1 MKVFARWVV
10 LVMVSMLAVL
20 SGSMGVASAEE
31 DQTFEECISRNKDF
45 AAYNQLMRDGVLD
58 TDKYPVTGLDQ
69 NAKVEEAKQ
78 EYPEEF
84 ERLRKHYSE
93 GSDGDDLG
101 QRLGR
106 SLGNGFDSM
115 SCKVAQ
121 PLNKVGDQV
130 NKAKS
135 EFWEDP
141 VGKFAKSVM
150 EGSAEALSS
159 VMTLWIDFGVGVEG
173 SVLSQADAEKFA
185 AGTSNIFWMV
195 AAGAMV
201 INVAIIGARLSWSRR
216 QGLADGMEEAGEF
229 AWTIGIYA
237 GLLPAV
243 IFGLLS
249 GSDIL
254 AVKILQNFGPD
265 DAAEFLA
272 GNELKEN
279 FFGPVLMLLIAG
291 FSFLG
296 SVTQI
301 VALAARL
308 LIFPVM
314 IGLLPLLAGSMA
326 TEWGKSALNSAKNW
340 IIALLL
346 YKPVAAL
353 IYVVAWWIA
362 VNPGDDDGWQWAVL
376 RALMVGIAGFSIIPL
391 AKVLVPA
398 IGSMGGS
405 NTGVMGASGAAA
417 TGAIAGGAAGAAGAV
432 ARGVRGA
439 VGGGASGAGRG
450 SGGGNT
456 GGAAT
461 GTGGRPD
468 GGPSSGGTPSPP
480 STPSP
485 SPSGSGASNTS
496 AASTGA
502 GSAPETKGASNN
514 TASPGG
520 RNAGAQ
526 PTNTGAG
533 QAKTRQTSPTQTP
546 QPANR
551 GGGANL
557 VSRVQRGMQ
566 GAGHLVSNA
575 SVVSNDSVGAEGH
588 PGQVRR

>member
-1 MKVFARWVV
+1 MIQRATRGLLVGFICALVF
-10 LVMVSMLAVL
+10 LT
-20 SGSMGVASAEE
+20 GSMGVASADE
-31 DQTFEECISRNKDF
+31 TFDECISRERDF
-45 AAYNQLMRDGVLD
+45 AAYKQLMDDGVLD
-58 TDKYPVTGLDQ
+58 EEKYPNFTGVDGGVRKDDLVQ
-69 NAKVEEAKQ
+69 EAKK
-78 EYPEEF
+78 EHPEEF

-93 GSDGDDLG
+93 GGEDDNPIQTARRIAGELTDKG
-101 QRLGR
+101 K
-106 SLGNGFDSM
+106 
-115 SCKVAQ
+115 CITKQ
-121 PLNKVGDQV
+121 PINKVGD
-130 NKAKS
+130 KAS

-141 VGKFAKSVM
+141 IGKFAKSVM
-150 EGSAEALSS
+150 EGSAESLAS
-159 VMTLWIDFGVGVEG
+159 VMTLWIDFGIGVEG

-417 TGAIAGGAAGAAGAV
+417 TGAIAGGAAGAAGAI

-439 VGGGASGAGRG
+439 VGGGATGAGRG

-461 GTGGRPD
+461 GTGGRPS

-480 STPSP
+480 PTPSP

-496 AASTGA
+496 AGA

-533 QAKTRQTSPTQTP
+533 QEKTRQTSPAQTP

>member
-1 MKVFARWVV
+1 MNRMVRSLVV
-10 LVMVSMLAVL
+10 TFVSALVLLTGAA
-20 SGSMGVASAEE
+20 GVASAE
-31 DQTFEECISRNKDF
+31 DNTFQECMSR
-45 AAYNQLMRDGVLD
+45 MRDGAAYAQLRKDEVLD
-58 TDKYPVTGLDQ
+58 ADKYPARGSNKDVQ
-69 NAKVEEAKQ
+69 KAKEEF
-78 EYPEEF
+78 PEEF
-84 ERLRKHYSE
+84 DRLTKHYEE
-93 GSDGDDLG
+93 GEDDAGLIG
-101 QRLGR
+101 
-106 SLGNGFDSM
+106 GFRQQAGKAANSFGCGV
-115 SCKVAQ
+115 SH
-121 PLNKVGDQV
+121 PFNKAGDQV

-135 EFWEDP
+135 AFWEDP

-254 AVKILQNFGPD
+254 AVKILQNFGPG

-272 GNELKEN
+272 GNELKEG

-291 FSFLG
+291 VSFLG

-439 VGGGASGAGRG
+439 VGGGATGAGRG

>member
-1 MKVFARWVV
+1 MIQRATRGLLVGFICALVF
-10 LVMVSMLAVL
+10 LT
-20 SGSMGVASAEE
+20 GSMGVASADE
-31 DQTFEECISRNKDF
+31 TFDECISREHDF
-45 AAYNQLMRDGVLD
+45 AAYKQLMKDGVLD
-58 TDKYPVTGLDQ
+58 EEKYPNFTGVDGGVRKDDLVQ
-69 NAKVEEAKQ
+69 EAKK
-78 EYPEEF
+78 EHPEEF

-93 GSDGDDLG
+93 GGEDDSLRQQAG
-101 QRLGR
+101 RLAGE
-106 SLGNGFDSM
+106 LKDKGKCTVD
-115 SCKVAQ
+115 Q
-121 PLNKVGDQV
+121 PMNKVGDKV
-130 NKAKS
+130 S

-141 VGKFAKSVM
+141 IGKFAKSVM
-150 EGSAEALSS
+150 EGSAESLAS
-159 VMTLWIDFGVGVEG
+159 VMTLWIDFGIGVEG

-439 VGGGASGAGRG
+439 VGGGATGAGRG

-480 STPSP
+480 PTPSP

-526 PTNTGAG
+526 PANTGAG
-533 QAKTRQTSPTQTP
+533 QAKTRQTSPAQTP

-575 SVVSNDSVGAEGH
+575 SAISNDSVGAEGH

>member
-1 MKVFARWVV
+1 MIARSIRALLIALVSSLVV
-10 LVMVSMLAVL
+10 LF
-20 SGSMGVASAEE
+20 GSVGVASADE
-31 DQTFEECISRNKDF
+31 TFDECVSRNQDF
-45 AAYNQLMRDGVLD
+45 AAYNQLMADGVLD
-58 TDKYPVTGLDQ
+58 KDKYPQGGLNNNKAVQ
-69 NAKVEEAKQ
+69 EAKK
-78 EYPEEF
+78 EHPEEF
-84 ERLRKHYSE
+84 ERLRKHYTEDREE
-93 GSDGDDLG
+93 GGFVDRAR
-101 QRLGR
+101 QYV
-106 SLGNGFDSM
+106 GNKVDEM

-121 PLNKVGDQV
+121 PVNKVGD
-130 NKAKS
+130 KAS

-141 VGKFAKSVM
+141 IGKFAKSVM
-150 EGSAEALSS
+150 EGSAESLAS
-159 VMTLWIDFGVGVEG
+159 VMTLWIDFGIGVEG

-254 AVKILQNFGPD
+254 AVKILQNFGPG

-291 FSFLG
+291 VSFLG

-417 TGAIAGGAAGAAGAV
+417 TGAIAGGAAGAAGAI

-439 VGGGASGAGRG
+439 VGGGATGAGRG

-461 GTGGRPD
+461 GTGGRPS

-480 STPSP
+480 PTPSP

-496 AASTGA
+496 AGA

-533 QAKTRQTSPTQTP
+533 QEKTRQTSPAQTP

-566 GAGHLVSNA
+566 GAGQLVSNA